1 LKWFSSKEKPFIK
14 DLNIKVN
21 NGKIL
26 TIFGSSGIG
35 KSSLINVIA
44 GVYESN
50 LLFTGDIILNN
61 KKITN
66 TLPEKR
72 KIGLLLQDGVLFP
85 HLSVEQNLIFGI
97 KKSLTNK
104 EKYLLINEHL
114 IKANMDF
121 TDSDQ
126 NTLDRH
132 FYTMISYSKKLND
145 DWSAHPSVLVKTTSL
160 NNQVDANINF
170 KLKNKLWFGTS
181 YRQDFGPTIYVGI
194 DFGKLLSVYS
204 FDISTNEVA
213 DYSSGSHEFTLG
225 YDFIPD
231 LEEEVKN
238 IDKEELLNDREDAKM
253 KKTQDTEFVKGLMLL
268 DIYSKAIERTTPQR

>member
-1 LKWFSSKEKPFIK
+1 MLELRNISLKWFSSKEKPFIK
-14 DLNIKVN
+14 NLNIKVN

-50 LLFTGDIILNN
+50 LLFTGDIVLNN

-72 KIGLLLQDGVLFP
+72 KIGLLLQNGVLFP

-114 IKANMDF
+114 IKANMEGF
-121 TDSDQ
+121 ENRYP
-126 NTLDRH
+126 NTLSGGQKSRVACLRA
-132 FYTMISYSKKLND
+132 ILSE
-145 DWSAHPSVLVKTTSL
+145 P
-160 NNQVDANINF
+160 DA
-170 KLKNKLWFGTS
+170 L
-181 YRQDFGPTIYVGI
+181 
-194 DFGKLLSVYS
+194 
-204 FDISTNEVA
+204 
-213 DYSSGSHEFTLG
+213 
-225 YDFIPD
+225 
-231 LEEEVKN
+231 
-238 IDKEELLNDREDAKM
+238 
-253 KKTQDTEFVKGLMLL
+253 LL
-268 DIYSKAIERTTPQR
+268 DEPFSSIDPEQRNSFRLFVVNQIREKKIPCILVTHDESDKLISDYRPLDLNKFSS

>member
-1 LKWFSSKEKPFIK
+1 LLELRNISLKWFSSKEKPFIK

-35 KSSLINVIA
+35 KSSLINIIA

-114 IKANMDF
+114 IEANMEGF
-121 TDSDQ
+121 ENRYP
-126 NTLDRH
+126 NTLSGGQKSRVACLRAILSEPDALLLDEPFSSIDPEQRNS
-132 FYTMISYSKKLND
+132 FRLFV
-145 DWSAHPSVLVKTTSL
+145 A
-160 NNQVDANINF
+160 NQVREKKIPCILVTHDESD
-170 KLKNKLWFGTS
+170 KLISDYRPLDLNKF
-181 YRQDFGPTIYVGI
+181 
-194 DFGKLLSVYS
+194 
-204 FDISTNEVA
+204 
-213 DYSSGSHEFTLG
+213 SS
-225 YDFIPD
+225 
-231 LEEEVKN
+231 
-238 IDKEELLNDREDAKM
+238 
-253 KKTQDTEFVKGLMLL
+253 
-268 DIYSKAIERTTPQR
+268 

>member
-1 LKWFSSKEKPFIK
+1 MKWFSSKEKPFIK

-50 LLFTGDIILNN
+50 LLFTGDIVLNN

-114 IKANMDF
+114 IKANMEGF
-121 TDSDQ
+121 ENRYP
-126 NTLDRH
+126 NTLSGGQKSRVACLRAILSEPDALLLDEPFSSIDPEQRNS
-132 FYTMISYSKKLND
+132 FRLFV
-145 DWSAHPSVLVKTTSL
+145 A
-160 NNQVDANINF
+160 NQVREKKIPCILVTHDESD
-170 KLKNKLWFGTS
+170 KL
-181 YRQDFGPTIYVGI
+181 
-194 DFGKLLSVYS
+194 
-204 FDISTNEVA
+204 IS
-213 DYSSGSHEFTLG
+213 DYSPL
-225 YDFIPD
+225 D
-231 LEEEVKN
+231 LNK
-238 IDKEELLNDREDAKM
+238 
-253 KKTQDTEFVKGLMLL
+253 F
-268 DIYSKAIERTTPQR
+268 SS

>member
-1 LKWFSSKEKPFIK
+1 MLELRNISLKWFSSKEKPFIK
-14 DLNIKVN
+14 NLNIKVN

-114 IKANMDF
+114 IKANMEGF
-121 TDSDQ
+121 ENRYP
-126 NTLDRH
+126 NTLSGGQKSRVACLRA
-132 FYTMISYSKKLND
+132 ILSE
-145 DWSAHPSVLVKTTSL
+145 P
-160 NNQVDANINF
+160 DA
-170 KLKNKLWFGTS
+170 L
-181 YRQDFGPTIYVGI
+181 
-194 DFGKLLSVYS
+194 
-204 FDISTNEVA
+204 
-213 DYSSGSHEFTLG
+213 
-225 YDFIPD
+225 
-231 LEEEVKN
+231 
-238 IDKEELLNDREDAKM
+238 
-253 KKTQDTEFVKGLMLL
+253 LL
-268 DIYSKAIERTTPQR
+268 DEPFSSIDPEQRNSFRLFVVNQIREKKIPCILVTHDESDKLISDYRPLDLNKFSS

>member
-1 LKWFSSKEKPFIK
+1 MLELRNISLKWFSSKEKPFIK

-50 LLFTGDIILNN
+50 LLFTGDILLNN

-114 IKANMDF
+114 IKANMEGF
-121 TDSDQ
+121 ENRYP
-126 NTLDRH
+126 NTLSGGQKSRVACLRAILSEPDALLLDEPFSSIDPEQRNS
-132 FYTMISYSKKLND
+132 FRLFV
-145 DWSAHPSVLVKTTSL
+145 A
-160 NNQVDANINF
+160 NQVREKKISCILVTHDESD
-170 KLKNKLWFGTS
+170 KL
-181 YRQDFGPTIYVGI
+181 
-194 DFGKLLSVYS
+194 
-204 FDISTNEVA
+204 IS
-213 DYSSGSHEFTLG
+213 DYSPL
-225 YDFIPD
+225 D
-231 LEEEVKN
+231 LNK
-238 IDKEELLNDREDAKM
+238 
-253 KKTQDTEFVKGLMLL
+253 F
-268 DIYSKAIERTTPQR
+268 SS

>member
-1 LKWFSSKEKPFIK
+1 MLELRNISLKWFSSKEKPFIK

-44 GVYESN
+44 GIYESN

-114 IKANMDF
+114 IKANMEGF
-121 TDSDQ
+121 ENRYP
-126 NTLDRH
+126 NTLSGGQKSRVACLRAILSEPDALLLDEPFSSIDPEQRNS
-132 FYTMISYSKKLND
+132 FRLFV
-145 DWSAHPSVLVKTTSL
+145 A
-160 NNQVDANINF
+160 NQVREKKIPCILVTHDESD
-170 KLKNKLWFGTS
+170 KLISDYRPLDLNKF
-181 YRQDFGPTIYVGI
+181 
-194 DFGKLLSVYS
+194 
-204 FDISTNEVA
+204 
-213 DYSSGSHEFTLG
+213 SS
-225 YDFIPD
+225 
-231 LEEEVKN
+231 
-238 IDKEELLNDREDAKM
+238 
-253 KKTQDTEFVKGLMLL
+253 
-268 DIYSKAIERTTPQR
+268 

>member
-1 LKWFSSKEKPFIK
+1 LLELRNISLKWFSSKEKPFIK

-35 KSSLINVIA
+35 KSSLINIIA

-114 IKANMDF
+114 IKANMEGF
-121 TDSDQ
+121 ENRYP
-126 NTLDRH
+126 NTLSGGQKSRVACLRAILSEPDALLLDEPFSSIDPEQRNS
-132 FYTMISYSKKLND
+132 FRLFV
-145 DWSAHPSVLVKTTSL
+145 A
-160 NNQVDANINF
+160 NQVREKKIPCILVTHDESD
-170 KLKNKLWFGTS
+170 KLISDYRPLDLNKF
-181 YRQDFGPTIYVGI
+181 
-194 DFGKLLSVYS
+194 
-204 FDISTNEVA
+204 
-213 DYSSGSHEFTLG
+213 SS
-225 YDFIPD
+225 
-231 LEEEVKN
+231 
-238 IDKEELLNDREDAKM
+238 
-253 KKTQDTEFVKGLMLL
+253 
-268 DIYSKAIERTTPQR
+268 

>member
-1 LKWFSSKEKPFIK
+1 MLELRNISLKWFSSKEKPFIK
-14 DLNIKVN
+14 NLNIKVN

-114 IKANMDF
+114 IKANMEGF
-121 TDSDQ
+121 ENRYP
-126 NTLDRH
+126 NTLSGGQKSRVACLRA
-132 FYTMISYSKKLND
+132 ILSE
-145 DWSAHPSVLVKTTSL
+145 P
-160 NNQVDANINF
+160 DA
-170 KLKNKLWFGTS
+170 L
-181 YRQDFGPTIYVGI
+181 
-194 DFGKLLSVYS
+194 
-204 FDISTNEVA
+204 
-213 DYSSGSHEFTLG
+213 
-225 YDFIPD
+225 
-231 LEEEVKN
+231 
-238 IDKEELLNDREDAKM
+238 
-253 KKTQDTEFVKGLMLL
+253 LL
-268 DIYSKAIERTTPQR
+268 DEPFSSIDPEQRNSFRLFVVNQIREKKISCILVTHDEGDKLISDYRPLDLNKFSS

>member
-1 LKWFSSKEKPFIK
+1 LLELRNISLKWFSSKEKPFIK

-35 KSSLINVIA
+35 KSSLINVVA

-114 IKANMDF
+114 IKANMEGF
-121 TDSDQ
+121 ENRYP
-126 NTLDRH
+126 NTLSGGQKSRVACLRAILSEPDALLLDEPFSSIDPEQRNS
-132 FYTMISYSKKLND
+132 FRLFV
-145 DWSAHPSVLVKTTSL
+145 A
-160 NNQVDANINF
+160 NQVREKKIPCILVTHDESD
-170 KLKNKLWFGTS
+170 KLISDYRPLDLNKF
-181 YRQDFGPTIYVGI
+181 
-194 DFGKLLSVYS
+194 
-204 FDISTNEVA
+204 
-213 DYSSGSHEFTLG
+213 SS
-225 YDFIPD
+225 
-231 LEEEVKN
+231 
-238 IDKEELLNDREDAKM
+238 
-253 KKTQDTEFVKGLMLL
+253 
-268 DIYSKAIERTTPQR
+268 

>member
-1 LKWFSSKEKPFIK
+1 LLELRNISLKWFSSKEKPFIK

-50 LLFTGDIILNN
+50 LLFTGDIVLNN

-114 IKANMDF
+114 IKANMEGF
-121 TDSDQ
+121 ENRYP
-126 NTLDRH
+126 NTLSGGQKSRVACLRAILSEPDALLLDEPFSSIDPEQRNS
-132 FYTMISYSKKLND
+132 FRLFV
-145 DWSAHPSVLVKTTSL
+145 A
-160 NNQVDANINF
+160 NQVREKKIPCILVTHDESD
-170 KLKNKLWFGTS
+170 KL
-181 YRQDFGPTIYVGI
+181 
-194 DFGKLLSVYS
+194 
-204 FDISTNEVA
+204 IS
-213 DYSSGSHEFTLG
+213 DYSPL
-225 YDFIPD
+225 D
-231 LEEEVKN
+231 LNK
-238 IDKEELLNDREDAKM
+238 
-253 KKTQDTEFVKGLMLL
+253 F
-268 DIYSKAIERTTPQR
+268 SS

>member
-1 LKWFSSKEKPFIK
+1 MLELRNISLKWFSSKEKPFIK
-14 DLNIKVN
+14 NLNIKVN

-26 TIFGSSGIG
+26 TIFGSSGVG

-114 IKANMDF
+114 IKANMEGF
-121 TDSDQ
+121 ENRYP
-126 NTLDRH
+126 NTLSGGQRSRVACLRA
-132 FYTMISYSKKLND
+132 ILSE
-145 DWSAHPSVLVKTTSL
+145 P
-160 NNQVDANINF
+160 DA
-170 KLKNKLWFGTS
+170 L
-181 YRQDFGPTIYVGI
+181 
-194 DFGKLLSVYS
+194 
-204 FDISTNEVA
+204 
-213 DYSSGSHEFTLG
+213 
-225 YDFIPD
+225 
-231 LEEEVKN
+231 
-238 IDKEELLNDREDAKM
+238 
-253 KKTQDTEFVKGLMLL
+253 LL
-268 DIYSKAIERTTPQR
+268 DEPFSSIDPEQRNSFRLFVVNQIREKKIPCILVTHDEGDKLISDYRPLDLNKFSY

>member
-1 LKWFSSKEKPFIK
+1 MLELRNISLKWFSSKEKPFIK

-35 KSSLINVIA
+35 KSSLINVVA

-104 EKYLLINEHL
+104 EKYLLINEH
-114 IKANMDF
+114 
-121 TDSDQ
+121 
-126 NTLDRH
+126 
-132 FYTMISYSKKLND
+132 
-145 DWSAHPSVLVKTTSL
+145 
-160 NNQVDANINF
+160 
-170 KLKNKLWFGTS
+170 
-181 YRQDFGPTIYVGI
+181 
-194 DFGKLLSVYS
+194 
-204 FDISTNEVA
+204 
-213 DYSSGSHEFTLG
+213 
-225 YDFIPD
+225 
-231 LEEEVKN
+231 
-238 IDKEELLNDREDAKM
+238 
-253 KKTQDTEFVKGLMLL
+253 
-268 DIYSKAIERTTPQR
+268 

>member
-1 LKWFSSKEKPFIK
+1 MLELRNISLKWFSSKEKPFIK

-50 LLFTGDIILNN
+50 LLFTGDIVLNN

-114 IKANMDF
+114 IKANMEGF
-121 TDSDQ
+121 ENRYP
-126 NTLDRH
+126 NTLSGGQKSRVACLRAILSEPDALLLDEPFSSIDPEQRNS
-132 FYTMISYSKKLND
+132 FRLFV
-145 DWSAHPSVLVKTTSL
+145 A
-160 NNQVDANINF
+160 NQVKEKKIPCILVTHDESD
-170 KLKNKLWFGTS
+170 KL
-181 YRQDFGPTIYVGI
+181 
-194 DFGKLLSVYS
+194 
-204 FDISTNEVA
+204 IS
-213 DYSSGSHEFTLG
+213 DYQPL
-225 YDFIPD
+225 D
-231 LEEEVKN
+231 LIKFSPQ
-238 IDKEELLNDREDAKM
+238 LNLK
-253 KKTQDTEFVKGLMLL
+253 
-268 DIYSKAIERTTPQR
+268 I

>member
-1 LKWFSSKEKPFIK
+1 MLELRNISLKWFSSKEKPFIK

-114 IKANMDF
+114 IKANMEGF
-121 TDSDQ
+121 ENRYP
-126 NTLDRH
+126 NTLSGGQKSRVACLRAILSEPDALLLDEPFSSIDPEQRNS
-132 FYTMISYSKKLND
+132 FRLFV
-145 DWSAHPSVLVKTTSL
+145 A
-160 NNQVDANINF
+160 NQVREKKIPCILVTHDESD
-170 KLKNKLWFGTS
+170 KLISDYRPLDLNKF
-181 YRQDFGPTIYVGI
+181 
-194 DFGKLLSVYS
+194 
-204 FDISTNEVA
+204 
-213 DYSSGSHEFTLG
+213 SS
-225 YDFIPD
+225 
-231 LEEEVKN
+231 
-238 IDKEELLNDREDAKM
+238 
-253 KKTQDTEFVKGLMLL
+253 
-268 DIYSKAIERTTPQR
+268 